1 MGKINILDKHTAE
14 LIAAGEVVER
24 PSSVV
29 KELLENSID
38 AGADKITVEIQHGGI
53 SFLRITDN
61 GCGILKEDIR
71 NAFKR
76 NATSKISTETD
87 LEKIGTLGFRGEA
100 LASISS
106 VSKVQLITKSEEEDW
121 GSVYV
126 IEGGEEKSFDD
137 AGCPDGTTFIMRDL
151 FYNVPARYKFLK
163 KDISEGNAVA
173 GVIDRLALSH
183 PEISFTFIRDN
194 KNVLKTSGDGKLLSA
209 IYSVYGRDFAN
220 SLIPVDYELNG
231 MHLVGYI
238 SKPSKGRANRNM
250 QNTFI
255 NGRFVKS
262 RTISVALE
270 EACKGSVMVGK
281 FPSCV
286 LNLQISPEA
295 VDVNVHPSKIEVRFI
310 NERPVFDTV
319 YHGIKS
325 ALLKGDSRKQA
336 VFSRKATDDL
346 KKVNPFNL
354 AGKVIKDNNDFQSGI
369 GKGSENTGNY
379 SASSEVNSKSVFDEL
394 DISTKKSSSF
404 GKGTMTLSDI
414 SSPKKAYFDLL
425 NNQIKSPGKNS
436 NKNDFSQESLNDY
449 GIEKGENEF
458 SFDTENSSVKSDF
471 EKDNSKESINENDV
485 SKKAETAFNPIELL
499 DLSEEEKDNKQN
511 SFEENKST
519 ENNSDLSEDL
529 TNPEF
534 SEEKH
539 TISTLIDDD
548 KKSFRYIGEAMN
560 TYIIVETDNNKLVLI
575 DKHAAHERIIFE
587 KLKKE
592 KGRGSVQM
600 LLVPITVTLEKSEYN
615 AAIQHLD
622 MLNEVGFEVENF
634 GNGTVIVRS
643 APSYLSNTDIESTIV
658 EICGHIAEQRKEIIS
673 EHMEWIYHNIS
684 CRAAIKAGNKSTP
697 KELIDIAEQVFSDDN
712 IRYCPHG
719 RPVCIELSKYE
730 IEKQFGRV

>member
-1 MGKINILDKHTAE
+1 MGRINVLDKHTAE

-53 SFLRITDN
+53 SFLRISDN
-61 GCGILKEDIR
+61 GHGIMKDDIR

-76 NATSKISTETD
+76 NATSKISSEID

-106 VSKVQLITKSEEEDW
+106 VSKVQLITKAIEEEI
-121 GSVYV
+121 GTAYE
-126 IEGGEEKSFDD
+126 IEGGVEKSFND

-163 KDISEGNAVA
+163 KDIAEGNAVA
-173 GVIDRLALSH
+173 GVIDRIALSH
-183 PEISFTFIRDN
+183 PDIAITFIRDN
-194 KNVLKTSGDGKLLSA
+194 KTILKTSGDGKLLSA

-220 SLIPVDYELNG
+220 SLITVDYELNG
-231 MHLVGYI
+231 MHLTGYV
-238 SKPSKGRANRNM
+238 SKPAGGRANRNM

-255 NGRFVKS
+255 NGRFVRSK
-262 RTISVALE
+262 TISIALE
-270 EACKGSVMVGK
+270 EACKGAVMVGK

-286 LNLQISPEA
+286 LNLKIAPEA

-325 ALLKGDSRKQA
+325 ALLKGDTRKEA
-336 VFSRKATDDL
+336 VIGSKVTNDL
-346 KKVNPFNL
+346 KKINPFAL
-354 AGKVIKDNNDFQSGI
+354 ANKVIKEDKNPVKETN
-369 GKGSENTGNY
+369 
-379 SASSEVNSKSVFDEL
+379 SAKKSVFDEL
-394 DISTKKSSSF
+394 ELNTGISSTKNSKIV
-404 GKGTMTLSDI
+404 SDF
-414 SSPKKAYFDLL
+414 SSPKKAYLDLI
-425 NNQIKSPGKNS
+425 NQQTKVESR
-436 NKNDFSQESLNDY
+436 NDFIQKSVNTISDNTKVLEIEESKLKPIAELEY
-449 GIEKGENEF
+449 
-458 SFDTENSSVKSDF
+458 NSS
-471 EKDNSKESINENDV
+471 NTSIP
-485 SKKAETAFNPIELL
+485 KPIEQ
-499 DLSEEEKDNKQN
+499 DITTVEEQHNI
-511 SFEENKST
+511 
-519 ENNSDLSEDL
+519 
-529 TNPEF
+529 

-539 TISTLIDDD
+539 TISTLIDKDEE
-548 KKSFRYIGEAMN
+548 SFRFIGEAMD
-560 TYIIVETDNNKLVLI
+560 TYIIVETDNNKIVLI

-592 KGRGSVQM
+592 KGKGTVQM
-600 LLVPITVTLEKSEYN
+600 LLLPVTVTLEKSEYN
-615 AAIQHLD
+615 AAINHLD
-622 MLNEVGFEVENF
+622 MFKEVGFDVENF

-643 APSYLSNTDIESTIV
+643 APSYLKDADVEDSIV
-658 EICGHIAEQRKEIIS
+658 EICGHIAENRKGIAT

-684 CRAAIKAGNKSTP
+684 CRAAIKAGNKSTT
-697 KELIDIAEQVFSDDN
+697 KELIDIANTVFNDDN